1 MFSGVKG
8 HKIIII
14 ISSLLFERSISF
26 AFLSCSFNFLKKKS
40 CSFKTC
46 IVMLIYK
53 EKGAKSI
60 CKCQTEV

>member
-26 AFLSCSFNFLKKKS
+26 AFLSCSFNFLKKKNLVHLRHVLS
-40 CSFKTC
+40 C
-46 IVMLIYK
+46 
-53 EKGAKSI
+53 
-60 CKCQTEV
+60 